1 MECTPERIIEL
12 IMNCATMGLEPNLI
26 GHAYIVPFCNG
37 KTKRM
42 EKQFQIGYK
51 GIIELV
57 GC

>member
-1 MECTPERIIEL
+1 
-12 IMNCATMGLEPNLI
+12 MNCATMGLEPNLI